1 MSDQTTPKSSW
12 FSYAPGYDERPLAW
26 TKGRRVGGYAIGIVQ
41 LEAHIPMPPGD
52 MGNATTFDFPVL
64 YDTLGDIDPFLIL
77 AEEPH
82 PDATKAIIEVIRR
95 LEVQGV
101 RAVLGNCGFFANYQ
115 PMVAEAVDVPFYSSS
130 LMLLPLILPS
140 LGSKQKVGI
149 LTADGPKLKK
159 APALANCGVSEKDME
174 RVVIYGA
181 ESCPQMKNV
190 VGEVGIWD
198 INEFEGELIGVAKDM
213 LAEHPD
219 IDSIVLECTEFPP
232 VAHAMQ
238 EELQLPIWGYPDLVN
253 WIQGGVVR
261 RSFGGW
267 I

>member
-26 TKGRRVGGYAIGIVQ
+26 KKGRRVGGYAIGIVQ

-95 LEVQGV
+95 LETQGV

-140 LGSKQKVGI
+140 LGSKQKVGT

-213 LAEHPD
+213 LAENPD

-261 RSFGGW
+261 RSFSGW

>member
-1 MSDQTTPKSSW
+1 MADESLPQSSW
-12 FSYAPGYDERPLAW
+12 YAYADGYDERPLTW
-26 TKGRRVGGYAIGIVQ
+26 KKGRRVGGYGIGIVQ

-77 AEEPH
+77 AEKPH
-82 PDATKAIIEVIRR
+82 PDATKAIIEVVRR
-95 LEVQGV
+95 LEAQGV

-115 PMVAEAVDVPFYSSS
+115 PMIAEAVDVPFYASS

-140 LGSKQKVGI
+140 LGPKQKVGI
-149 LTADGPKLKK
+149 LTADGPKLKV
-159 APALANCGVSEKDME
+159 APALENSGVMEKDMS
-174 RVVIYGA
+174 RILIYGA
-181 ESCPQMKNV
+181 EACFQMKNI
-190 VGEVGIWD
+190 VGEKGIWD
-198 INEFEGELIGVAKDM
+198 IKQFEGELIGVAKQM
-213 LAEHPD
+213 VAENPD
-219 IDSIVLECTEFPP
+219 IASIVLECTEFPP

-261 RSFGGW
+261 RPFSGW